1 MDSNEQSLS
10 LLLTDTGLD
19 WVTTT
24 HLVLIALF
32 AVGAVTIL
40 IWGRHLRRKRL
51 EAEREIEENNENV
64 EDEARPEL

>member
-1 MDSNEQSLS
+1 MENNEQSI
-10 LLLTDTGLD
+10 LLTATGWD

-32 AVGAVTIL
+32 AIGAVLIL

-51 EAEREIEENNENV
+51 EADAEIEENNEIV
-64 EDEARPEL
+64 EGETPPEP